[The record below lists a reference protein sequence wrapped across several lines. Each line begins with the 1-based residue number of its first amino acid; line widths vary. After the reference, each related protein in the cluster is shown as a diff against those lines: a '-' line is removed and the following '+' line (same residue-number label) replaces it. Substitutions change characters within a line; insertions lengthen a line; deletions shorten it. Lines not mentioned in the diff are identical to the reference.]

1 MNRINLIKNLFFLS
15 VNNSFYLNLTFFFKQ
30 KDDLQ
35 LIHYNNRHE
44 HLLLSLQQKSSFSH
58 QF

>member
-1 MNRINLIKNLFFLS
+1 MNRINLIKNLSFLS
-15 VNNSFYLNLTFFFKQ
+15 VNNSFYLNHTFFFKQ

-44 HLLLSLQQKSSFSH
+44 HLLLSLQQKASFTH